1 MWKAIRGILF
11 ATLRLRGRPGRDGW
25 QSVLW
30 DCFGR
35 RIFNMAANSFPKT
48 VPQCTISIRSPAQ
61 SQSGEWMAM
70 AQNWTSRSH
79 DVITHIGRVYW
90 QKTFPDSEVPI
101 KILFKIDLPL
111 SAESYFEVA
120 RKTGSRWLSKCI
132 VELFWAT
139 HFQHGDGTELDES
152 FTRRDHTHRTSYR
165 SGWPGGFGTLILIFT
180 SEYLPPSLFAFRHR
194 CYSFTPATV
203 QSYPHFDSDVNQ

>member
-1 MWKAIRGILF
+1 
-11 ATLRLRGRPGRDGW
+11 
-25 QSVLW
+25 
-30 DCFGR
+30 
-35 RIFNMAANSFPKT
+35 
-48 VPQCTISIRSPAQ
+48 
-61 SQSGEWMAM
+61 MAM

-132 VELFWAT
+132 VKLFWAT
-139 HFQHGDGTELDES
+139 HFQHGGKFVPQNSPTMHHLDPISRPISKWRMNGDGTELDES